1 MPKVGN
7 KNYAYTPK
15 GMAEAEKARKKK
27 RAASL
32 KRSAASKAR
41 SKKMDNRNK

>member
-7 KNYAYTPK
+7 KHYANTPK

-32 KRSAASKAR
+32 KKSAASKAR